1 MHINPDHFLQTDTG
15 RVVTPERNRG
25 RPPDE
30 IVDEQAIRNV
40 FAAMEPPGLDE
51 GFAQVIEV
59 A

>member
-1 MHINPDHFLQTDTG
+1 MHINPDHFLQTDAG
-15 RVVTPERNRG
+15 NRG

-40 FAAMEPPGLDE
+40 FAAMETPGLDE

-59 A
+59 P